1 MVSIAVL
8 LIALVIIL
16 VVMLNTHERR
26 FARENRTVAVKTL
39 LSRYLDDTGDDS
51 LNLNQIAASL
61 TEPLAV
67 GGSLDN
73 LYHFLAKDPGRREFA
88 GPADRRRS
96 GEYLDG
102 ETGILADHYS
112 ADLENS
118 GLPDWAPDYVGKV
131 KALFESVRNDI
142 LILTGIPESLTNL
155 PRPDSI
161 EISITMRTEKAV
173 GQFASMWIPRG
184 ETASSYEMDRRM
196 IRGYLM
202 GNKRFLKRL
211 NGLDNGWNEL
221 AASLYNLSVD
231 TRWLTAVQYVPE
243 LESDLDELIILVL
256 TADIHRRSEDIMA
269 QVPGSSV
276 SPGILWFPEFSYY
289 KNIPE
294 LSGQTA
300 DESPT
305 IFFAKV
311 NLGYT
316 FRDGRTQTWLN
327 RRKDWMTDY
336 FITFFSG
343 LKSED
348 FSPIEESD
356 RNIIEW
362 KSARLK
368 AEGIHQIN
376 NKIVIVMPFGSKGVY
391 GVRDLAFVRV
401 NLLANP

>member
-1 MVSIAVL
+1 MVSITVL

-26 FARENRTVAVKTL
+26 YAREKRTVAMKTL
-39 LSRYLDDTGDDS
+39 LSED
-51 LNLNQIAASL
+51 LNQINASL
-61 TEPLAV
+61 TEPLAA

-73 LYHFLAKDPGRREFA
+73 LYHFLAKDPGRRKFT

-102 ETGILADHYS
+102 DTGVLADRYS
-112 ADLENS
+112 AELENS

-131 KALFESVRNDI
+131 KALLESVRNDI
-142 LILTGIPESLTNL
+142 LILTGIPESLTDL
-155 PRPDSI
+155 PRPDST

-184 ETASSYEMDRRM
+184 ETASSYKTDRRI
-196 IRGYLM
+196 IRGYLL

-211 NGLDNGWNEL
+211 EGLDNGWNEL

-231 TRWLTAVQYVPE
+231 TRWLSAVQYAPE

-256 TADIHRRSEDIMA
+256 TADIHRRSEDIMS

-294 LSGQTA
+294 LTGQTA
-300 DESPT
+300 DEFPT
-305 IFFAKV
+305 IFIAKV

-336 FITFFSG
+336 FSTFFSG
-343 LKSED
+343 LRSED
-348 FSPIEESD
+348 FSPVEESD
-356 RNIIEW
+356 RDLIEW
-362 KSARLK
+362 NSARLK